1 MTAAAALAF
10 GGLFMSCSH
19 DDITTGNG
27 SISVIDNYE
36 QAFISRFGQPAAN
49 QTWGFETTEQN
60 AALTRS
66 SAVVTGDPFTFE
78 NTDGFYIN
86 SKSEISSTAKTYA
99 EAVEAATQH
108 YSYGDQFSENDFQN
122 ATEVILP
129 EGTYAIH
136 WWMNSHT
143 LYITGNVT
151 LNVSESN
158 SINKAKIYL
167 LNGSTLTLNMS
178 NYINSLEIYVAERAT
193 LNYNYDKLYYQTG
206 PAKIYNRGTVNL
218 KNDNFEV
225 NQNAVFYNEG
235 TVNGKNITSKP
246 GDGNSSFFYNFGE
259 VNLRGDFQLNSCA
272 NFYNEGTFTVAGG
285 YECTQGNSLI
295 WWINKGTFTSK
306 TFKSAAWNGTHYNY
320 CQLFVSQDAM
330 IQNGVFHLMDN
341 SYAEFNRGIFNNL
354 KFEMGNNAGLNIKS
368 GTKWGRDGADFRGKY
383 DIQGFEAT
391 NSAKAYVR
399 LGGDNYIPDHKGS
412 AFHLKGVNLTLAY
425 ENITFYSTFSGPK
438 GENAVYQW
446 DNMNYSDVSTE
457 ESLREAKSENST
469 WNTHDVTN
477 IITGADFAKTGFTLK
492 DGECAATWKPGTRT
506 PGEGIRIIAEDLTVG
521 EYSDFDFNDVVFDV
535 EFDEDRNKTVI
546 TLQAAGGTLPLTVG
560 WEGNDDS
567 TDGTWKNYEVHYLFG
582 FYSTGVM
589 INTGNE
595 YSLSA
600 APVTLTLNGLYNK
613 NANNI
618 PVKVKKNGEWITL
631 TAVRG
636 KVASKIC
643 VTTDYEWCDERDDIE
658 TVYPAFPQWVKDGVT
673 QWY

>member
-78 NTDGFYIN
+78 DTDSYYISNSSDIPKTATTYDSFLEDFRRSDWGGAIDYDAAQKADAKILLSAGEHEIKFIAGSHDFYV
-86 SKSEISSTAKTYA
+86 T
-99 EAVEAATQH
+99 
-108 YSYGDQFSENDFQN
+108 GD
-122 ATEVILP
+122 A
-129 EGTYAIH
+129 
-136 WWMNSHT
+136 
-143 LYITGNVT
+143 T
-151 LNVSESN
+151 LNVPDN
-158 SINKAKIYL
+158 INHARIYVL
-167 LNGSTLTLNMS
+167 PGKTFTLNMN

-193 LNYNYDKLYYQTG
+193 LNYNYDKLYNQTG

-218 KNDNFEV
+218 MKDNFEV
-225 NQNAVFYNEG
+225 NQSAIFYNEG

-259 VNLRGDFQLNSCA
+259 VSLRGNFQLNSCA
-272 NFYNEGTFTVAGG
+272 NFYNEGIFTVAGA
-285 YECTQGNSLI
+285 YECTQGNGLI

-320 CQLFVSQDAM
+320 CRLFVTEDAM

-383 DIQGFEAT
+383 DIQGFEAI

-399 LGGDNYIPDHKGS
+399 LGSDNYIPDHKGS

-425 ENITFYSTFSGPK
+425 ENITFYSGMSF
-438 GENAVYQW
+438 NNQW
-446 DNMNYSDVSTE
+446 DNTSYWSESTE

-492 DGECAATWKPGTRT
+492 NGECSATWKPGTRT